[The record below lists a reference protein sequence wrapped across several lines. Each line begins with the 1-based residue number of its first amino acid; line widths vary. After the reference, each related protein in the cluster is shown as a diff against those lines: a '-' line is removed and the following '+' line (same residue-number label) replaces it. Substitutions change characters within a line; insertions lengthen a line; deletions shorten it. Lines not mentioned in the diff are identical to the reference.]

1 MVIEFNTS
9 RTGFFN
15 ETIKV
20 LNEKKLHRLGNHKS
34 FIKEDTPVLVA
45 HNFNKKIHRIQ
56 IKVLDWYAESENEH
70 YETALIDCVEKVDGQ
85 IRKSETKALNKKGK

>member
-1 MVIEFNTS
+1 MTIEFGSN
-9 RTGFFN
+9 RVGFYN

-20 LNEKKLHRLGNHKS
+20 LNEKKLRRLSNHKS

-85 IRKSETKALNKKGK
+85 IRKSKTKVLNKKGK

>member
-1 MVIEFNTS
+1 MVIEFNS
-9 RTGFFN
+9 NRAGFFN

-34 FIKEDTPVLVA
+34 YIKDDTPILIT

-85 IRKSETKALNKKGK
+85 IRKSETKVLNKKGK

>member
-1 MVIEFNTS
+1 MVIEFGTN
-9 RTGFFN
+9 RLGFYN

-34 FIKEDTPVLVA
+34 FVKEDTPILLA
-45 HNFNKKIHRIQ
+45 HNFNKKVHRIQ
-56 IKVLDWYAESENEH
+56 IKLLDWYAESEHEN

-85 IRKSETKALNKKGK
+85 IRKTETKMLNRKGK

>member
-1 MVIEFNTS
+1 MVIEFGTS
-9 RTGFFN
+9 RVGFYN
-15 ETIKV
+15 DTIKI
-20 LNEKKLHRLGNHKS
+20 LNGKKLHRLSNHKS

-56 IKVLDWYAESENEH
+56 IKVLDWYAESENEN

-85 IRKSETKALNKKGK
+85 IRKNETKVLNKKSK

>member
-1 MVIEFNTS
+1 MVIEFGTS

-34 FIKEDTPVLVA
+34 FIKDDTPILIT
-45 HNFNKKIHRIQ
+45 HNFNKKLHTVH
-56 IKVLDWYAESENEH
+56 IKVLDWFAETENEN
-70 YETALIDCVEKVDGQ
+70 YETALIDCVEKIDGQ
-85 IRKSETKALNKKGK
+85 IRKSETKVLSKKGK